1 MEGTSAAQPI
11 PGTKLQSPD
20 TAILV
25 YRYLEENVES
35 LLGTLRTFI
44 LSLNVVRY
52 GDETVQEIAVE
63 LLNELFTEALAHSDR
78 YDRSRQLGAWLWGIA
93 LNVTRRKKAERA
105 QHYEREQSFSVLQ
118 QHSDAANDDTFFD
131 RFASFAMVGPEQEIE
146 AKEQFEFLI
155 SLTSEDDQ
163 RVLRLAILHDLD
175 NARLAQVLGV
185 KAAAAR
191 QRLHRALN
199 RLRAILKDQG
209 GESNE

>member
-44 LSLNVVRY
+44 LSLHVVRY
-52 GDETVQEIAVE
+52 GDETVQEMAVE

-105 QHYEREQSFSVLQ
+105 QQYEREQSFSVLQ
-118 QHSDAANDDTFFD
+118 QDSDAANDDTFFD
-131 RFASFAMVGPEQEIE
+131 RFASFAMVGPEHSYKRGLQ
-146 AKEQFEFLI
+146 
-155 SLTSEDDQ
+155 
-163 RVLRLAILHDLD
+163 
-175 NARLAQVLGV
+175 
-185 KAAAAR
+185 
-191 QRLHRALN
+191 
-199 RLRAILKDQG
+199 
-209 GESNE
+209 